1 MEKYL
6 FYGMTGDK
14 LVFQHIF
21 MNALTLAEQGKTVKI
36 IFEGAS
42 VKLIPLFIMEKNPLY
57 LAALDKGLI
66 AGICRGCSRAYG
78 VADRLKDQEIPLL
91 KDMFGHVG
99 MASYLEEGYIP
110 ICM

>member
-14 LVFQHIF
+14 LSFQHVL
-21 MNALTLAEQGKTVKI
+21 MNALALADKGKTVKI

-42 VKLIPLFIMEKNPLY
+42 VRLVPLFIMEKNPLY

-66 AGICRGCSRAYG
+66 AGICRGCSRAHG
-78 VADRLKDQEIPLL
+78 VADRLKDLAVPMLN
-91 KDMFGHVG
+91 DMSGHAG
-99 MASYLEEGYIP
+99 MAPFLEEGYTI
-110 ICM
+110 ISM